1 MLNESIPDFDTVQGS
16 LDKLESITDAAEAH
30 GTLCGLLLG
39 HKDMALWLKL
49 TLVNLPDAE
58 DLLARES
65 LLVLQSLFEQ
75 SKMQLNAD
83 DMSLELL
90 LPDESDE
97 FAIRLIGL
105 ASWCRG
111 FLYGLA
117 ANGEKILNA
126 LSEQG
131 LECMHDLLEISQI
144 GHDEEETNETELV
157 YSEIAEHVR
166 ISVIYMNDD
175 INPLASSSRLH

>member
-1 MLNESIPDFDTVQGS
+1 MIDQSLPEFDDVQNA
-16 LDKLESITDAAEAH
+16 LDRLHAITDAAEAH

-39 HKDMALWLKL
+39 HKDLSQWLNL
-49 TLVNLPDAE
+49 TLDNEPDKG
-58 DLLARES
+58 DLLARENLQ
-65 LLVLQSLFEQ
+65 LLELLFEQ
-75 SKMQLNAD
+75 TKVQLNAD

-90 LPDESDE
+90 LPDDSHE

-117 ANGEKILNA
+117 ANGEKILKA

-131 LECMHDLLEISQI
+131 LECMNDLLEISQF
-144 GHDEEETNETELV
+144 GHDEEETNETEVV
-157 YSEIAEHVR
+157 YSEVIEHVR
-166 ISVIYMNDD
+166 LSVIYMNDE
-175 INPLASSSRLH
+175 INPLLSSSKLH